1 MTESQPQE
9 RTEPRELTQPPEPT
23 QPRESTQRRTSGQY
37 AGKAA
42 ATRQRE
48 RRTKLM
54 AAGIELIGRE
64 GFAGTSIN
72 AVCAQAGLTKRYF
85 YEAFASNED
94 MLIQAYR
101 AVAADMLK
109 SISRKTS
116 PHLNDSRK
124 LVQAGI
130 RAAFEYVAAEPLKA
144 RLMFIE
150 AQSVRGQL
158 GRVYVESMNGFV
170 ELLLAFTKPFLLP
183 NTTTDAELRVMAR
196 GVIGSLVHL
205 CQGWIASDYKQ
216 PMDELVS
223 GTERIFAG
231 VGREL
236 GVAGWRDDG
245 N

>member
-1 MTESQPQE
+1 MTDSQLREPPP
-9 RTEPRELTQPPEPT
+9 PRESIHLQEPT
-23 QPRESTQRRTSGQY
+23 QRRASGQY

-48 RRTKLM
+48 RKTKLM
-54 AAGIELIGRE
+54 AAGIELIGKE

-72 AVCAQAGLTKRYF
+72 AVCAKAGLTKRYF
-85 YEAFASNED
+85 YETFASNED

-116 PHLNDSRK
+116 PHLNDSRQ
-124 LVQAGI
+124 LVHAGI
-130 RAAFEYVAAEPLKA
+130 RATFEYVAAEPIKA

-170 ELLLAFTKPFLLP
+170 ELLLAFTKPFLAP
-183 NTTTDAELRVMAR
+183 NSTSDAELRVMAR
-196 GVIGSLVHL
+196 GVVGAIMHL

-236 GVAGWRDDG
+236 GVAGWSGEQR
-245 N
+245 